1 MPKVGLMSGLTLN
14 VIILGGVSLLT
25 DVSSEMVFALLPF
38 FMTTVLGV
46 QIAVVGLIEGAAEAT
61 SSLLKVFSGWLSDRA
76 GRRKPFATLG
86 YSISALIKPLFYFST
101 SAIQVFTIRTLDRV
115 GKGIRTSPRDA
126 LIADSIDPEV
136 RGKTYG
142 FHRSMDT
149 LGAVLGPLMA
159 FLLFPII
166 GYRDVFLAS
175 IIPGGL
181 AVLLLLVFVRE
192 RSKHVKTSKPFR
204 FKVGFKSLSR
214 SFKFFIFIVLLFS
227 LSNFSYAFFL
237 LRAYDLGISIPIA
250 PLLYLLFNV
259 SYAVF
264 AFPIGVLADK
274 VGKMPLLSFGYA
286 MFGIT
291 CLGFA
296 LAYHSY
302 YAVALFVAYGVSYA
316 AFDTLQRAIVPD
328 LVPTE
333 LRGTAFG
340 ALHAT
345 TGLAALPAS
354 LIAGSLWQLISPNA
368 PFIFGA
374 SLSLISSALILM
386 LKSKRTNLQNCHLQ
400 DS

>member
-14 VIILGGVSLLT
+14 VMVLGGVSLLT

-46 QIAVVGLIEGAAEAT
+46 QMVVVGLIEGAAEAT

-86 YSISALIKPLFYFST
+86 YSISALIKPLFSFST

-115 GKGIRTSPRDA
+115 GKGIRSSPRDA

-136 RGKTYG
+136 RGKAYG

-149 LGAVLGPLMA
+149 LGAVIGPLIA
-159 FLLFPII
+159 FLLFPILW
-166 GYRDVFLAS
+166 YRNVFLAS

-181 AVLLLLVFVRE
+181 AVLLLVFVRE
-192 RSKHVKTSKPFR
+192 EINHVKTSKPFK
-204 FKVGFKSLSR
+204 FKLGFKSLSR
-214 SFKFFIFIVLLFS
+214 SFKVFIFISGLFS

-237 LRAYDLGISIPIA
+237 LKAYDLGISILIT

-264 AFPIGVLADK
+264 AFPLGVLADK

-296 LAYHSY
+296 FAYHSY
-302 YAVALFVAYGVSYA
+302 YTVALFVAYGVSYA
-316 AFDTLQRAIVPD
+316 AFETLQRAIVPD
-328 LVPTE
+328 LVPNE

-345 TGLAALPAS
+345 TGLTALPAS
-354 LIAGSLWQLISPNA
+354 LIAGSFWQLISPNA

-386 LKSKRTNLQNCHLQ
+386 LKPKRTKSQNCHLQ
-400 DS
+400 DA